1 MRTRD
6 AEAITC
12 GFRTLLPRHL
22 ALVGGAVLLGACGSE
37 GSPSMLDARGQE
49 ARHLADVWWLMF
61 GLAAAVY
68 VVVAGLIVFAIVRGR
83 KGDLRESR
91 LNDNAFVVIGGLVVP
106 LAILM
111 IIAVVTVR
119 TTTEVRQPERG
130 ALRLDVV
137 AHDWWWEV
145 RYPATGITS
154 ANELHIPVGR
164 QVAVS
169 IHTDDVIHSFW
180 VPQLAGKLDAIPGQ
194 PNVLRFTAEKAGV
207 FRGECA
213 EFCGI
218 QHANMNFLVV
228 AESPDR
234 FAQWEQTEAQSA
246 GLPTDDQTE
255 RGRLVFE
262 RESCAGCHTIRG
274 TSAAGTLGPDL
285 THVGGRRTIGAGTI
299 ANSTTNLSDWI
310 TNSQAIKPGN
320 LMPPIRLSAADLEA
334 LVAYLQGQK

>member
-1 MRTRD
+1 
-6 AEAITC
+6 
-12 GFRTLLPRHL
+12 LPRQI
-22 ALVGGAVLLGACGSE
+22 ALVGGAVLLGACGSSN
-37 GSPSMLDARGQE
+37 SPSMLDTKGQE
-49 ARHLADVWWLMF
+49 ARHLAGVWWLMF

-68 VVVAGLIVFAIVRGR
+68 LVVAGLILFAIVRGR
-83 KGDLRESR
+83 REVRETR
-91 LNDNAFVVIGGLVVP
+91 LNDNAFIVIGGLVVP
-106 LAILM
+106 VAILM
-111 IIAVVTVR
+111 VIAVVTVR
-119 TTTEVRQPERG
+119 TTTEVRQPAAG

-145 RYPATGITS
+145 RYPDTGIVS
-154 ANELHIPVGR
+154 ANEIHVPVGR

-194 PNVLRFTAEKAGV
+194 PNLLRFTAEKAGV
-207 FRGECA
+207 YRGECA

-234 FAQWEQTEAQSA
+234 FAQWEQTESQAA
-246 GLPTDDQTE
+246 GLPTDDDTE

-274 TSAAGTLGPDL
+274 TSAVGTIGPDL
-285 THVGGRRTIGAGTI
+285 THVGGRRTIGAGTV
-299 ANSTTNLSDWI
+299 ANTTTNLSDWI
-310 TNSQAIKPGN
+310 SDSQSIKPGN
-320 LMPPIRLSAADLEA
+320 RMPPVKLSADDLQA
-334 LVAYLQGQK
+334 LVRYLEDQK